1 MIKLGFYR
9 ILTLVLLPFAA
20 LFGFLALMM
29 LFVALANP
37 PMLLPVFVV
46 ACVAI
51 YVFASFNF
59 LNKGILQGR
68 QCKTS
73 LKDWI
78 RVNSYVSIVF
88 SVMVLLNFAASISN
102 PDLLSQAVDQAMPMQ
117 GDQARFS
124 KQELVAATR
133 LLMFIIGTF
142 AALLLI
148 HIIISF
154 RLLKQFAHRFGD
166 SSQEDDAA

>member
-20 LFGFLALMM
+20 LFGFMALMM

-88 SVMVLLNFAASISN
+88 SIMVLLNLGVSISN
-102 PDLLSQAVDQAMPMQ
+102 PEILTQAVEQAMPMQ
-117 GDQARFS
+117 GGQAQFT
-124 KQELVAATR
+124 KQEVLAATK
-133 LLMFIIGTF
+133 LLMFILGTI
-142 AALLLI
+142 AALLLV
-148 HIIISF
+148 HIIISL
-154 RLLKQFAHRFGD
+154 RLLRQFGDRFGEA
-166 SSQEDDAA
+166 SQERHND

>member
-20 LFGFLALMM
+20 LFGFMALIM

-37 PMLLPVFVV
+37 PMLLPVFLV

-68 QCKTS
+68 HCKTS

-78 RVNSYVSIVF
+78 RVNAFVSIAF
-88 SVMVLLNFAASISN
+88 SVRALLNLAASIGN
-102 PDLLSQAVDQAMPMQ
+102 PEMFLQALGQGILSQDEASPFAKQDLLAVVRVM
-117 GDQARFS
+117 RF
-124 KQELVAATR
+124 VIAA
-133 LLMFIIGTF
+133 FVV
-142 AALLLI
+142 LLLT
-148 HIIISF
+148 HIFISF
-154 RLLKQFAHRFGD
+154 RLLKQFEHRFGD
-166 SSQEDDAA
+166 TPQDSDGI